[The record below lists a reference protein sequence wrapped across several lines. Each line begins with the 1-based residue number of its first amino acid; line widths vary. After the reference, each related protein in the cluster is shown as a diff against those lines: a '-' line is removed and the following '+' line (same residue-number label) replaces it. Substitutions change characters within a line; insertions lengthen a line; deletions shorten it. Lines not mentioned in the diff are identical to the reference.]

1 MWLQPYMFK
10 ILGNITT
17 YYVFTSFN
25 LFKVS

>member
-1 MWLQPYMFK
+1 MFK

-17 YYVFTSFN
+17 HYVFTSFN